1 MQYIVEIDEKYYTDI
16 FKDVWKL
23 LYIYELILSILL
35 VMITGSFVIVFY
47 EHVYVSEI
55 IRFVISLIWHV
66 IVIYFPQIYGKHMYL
81 SAKKKRRYG
90 RAMFEFDDTEVK
102 VTYIFTNEIYEY
114 SIAQIKKVIRFKKHY
129 VVIVPRRRLCLPIET
144 GENQYGK
151 LEMWFQKQ
159 CAEKYRI
166 H

>member
-16 FKDVWKL
+16 FKDMSKL
-23 LYIYELILSILL
+23 FYITELILSILL
-35 VMITGSFVIVFY
+35 VVITGGFVIVFY

-66 IVIYFPQIYGKHMYL
+66 IVIYFPEIYGKHMY
-81 SAKKKRRYG
+81 SRAKKKRRYG
-90 RAMFEFDDTEVK
+90 RAVFEFDDTEVK
-102 VTYIFTNEIYEY
+102 VTYISTNEIYEY

-129 VVIVPRRRLCLPIET
+129 VVIVPRRRLCIPIET
-144 GENQYGK
+144 DENQYGK